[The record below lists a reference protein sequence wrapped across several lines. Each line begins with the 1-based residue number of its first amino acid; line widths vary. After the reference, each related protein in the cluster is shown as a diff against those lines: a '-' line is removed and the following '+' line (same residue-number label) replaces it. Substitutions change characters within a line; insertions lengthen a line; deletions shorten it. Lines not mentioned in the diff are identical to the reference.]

1 MEEIVV
7 NLRVP
12 GPTPCPEDILLAGAQ
27 QMINHRGPEF
37 SDIIQRVHSGL
48 QRVFQTEN
56 QIAILTSSGTG
67 AMEAAIVNTL
77 SPGDRI
83 LMISIGVFGDRFCQ
97 IAEAY
102 GVEIVKPD
110 FPYGSFAKSEVVEEI
125 LAEDPSIKAVAVTHN
140 ETSTGVT
147 NDLESLAGIIKRFDK
162 LLLVDAISSLGC
174 LPLETDTWG
183 CDVVMTAS
191 QKGFM
196 VPPGLAFVSVSP
208 RAIEASKS
216 SRIPRFYLDFERHLS
231 YFQRGQTPWTPA
243 VSILVAL
250 DKALEKMLGEGME
263 AIYLRHV
270 TVANQTRLGVK
281 ALGLELFSED
291 ENYASNSVTAVKVP
305 EGVDARS
312 LLNILRTEHDVV
324 LAGGQGPAMEGKV
337 FRIGHLGFV
346 SEEDIRGVLTA
357 LEIVLPQVGFAL
369 AKA

>member
-1 MEEIVV
+1 MV

-12 GPTPCPEDILLAGAQ
+12 GPTPCPEDVLLAGAQ

-37 SDIIQRVHSGL
+37 ADIIQRVHSGL
-48 QRVFQTEN
+48 QQVFQTRNE
-56 QIAILTSSGTG
+56 IVLLTSSGTG

-77 SPGDRI
+77 SPGDRV

-102 GVEIVKPD
+102 GVKVVKPD
-110 FPYGSFAKSEVVEEI
+110 FPYGSVANPEVVENI
-125 LAEDPSIKAVAVTHN
+125 LGLDSTIKTVVVTHN

-147 NDLESLAGIIKRFDK
+147 NDLESIARIVKNFDK
-162 LLLVDAISSLGC
+162 LLMVDAISSLGC
-174 LPLETDTWG
+174 LPLGTDAWG

-196 VPPGLAFVSVSP
+196 VPPGLAFVSVSS
-208 RAIEASKS
+208 RAIEAGKS
-216 SRIPRFYLDFERHLS
+216 AKIPRFYLDFERHLN

-250 DKALEKMLGEGME
+250 DTALNKMLTEGME
-263 AIYLRHV
+263 QVYQRHIA
-270 TVANQTRLGVK
+270 VANQTRLGVK
-281 ALGLELFSED
+281 GLGLELFAED
-291 ENYASNSVTAVKVP
+291 EAYASNTVTAVKVP
-305 EGVDARS
+305 QGVDARA
-312 LLNILRTEHDVV
+312 LLNLLRTEHDVV
-324 LAGGQGPAMEGKV
+324 LAGGQGPAMDGKV

-346 SEEDIRGVLTA
+346 SEEDIQGVLTA
-357 LEIVLPQVGFAL
+357 LEIVLPQVGFVL